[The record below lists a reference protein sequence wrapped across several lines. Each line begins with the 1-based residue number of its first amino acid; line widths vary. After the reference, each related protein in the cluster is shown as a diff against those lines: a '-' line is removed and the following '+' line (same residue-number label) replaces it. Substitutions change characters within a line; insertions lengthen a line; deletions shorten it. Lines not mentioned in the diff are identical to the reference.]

1 MSALLRLK
9 SAKNIKDLAFILGY
23 EPKKLSFILYKIP
36 ENEKYISFEI
46 SKKDGG
52 KRLIEA
58 PNQQIK
64 KLQKHL
70 CNILTSCSVELAKE
84 APNNILSHGF
94 KKGASIQTN
103 AQKHKNKRF
112 VLNFDIKDFFWSIN
126 FGRVRG
132 FFIKN
137 KDFLLDDK
145 VATIIAQIAC
155 YNGRLPQGSPT
166 SPIISNLI
174 AHLLDIRLVGVA
186 KKYGCVYSRYADDIT
201 FSTNQKEF
209 PLDLVRRSSKNPEPL
224 LLGKVIEE
232 QIIRSGFC
240 VNPLKTRLK
249 YRDTRQ
255 VVTGLVVNKK
265 INVRSEYYRLAR
277 AMCHS
282 YYKTGKYLIPSK
294 TSPIDILSLPP
305 DSEEKTDLNRLG
317 GILSHIF
324 YTRNFSDQR
333 CLRDKQDDKSGIWRL
348 YRDFIYF
355 KMFGALERPL
365 FLCEGP
371 TDSIYLKAAIKRLY
385 NEYPELIKKCNEKY
399 IYNISFLKY
408 SKTIRE
414 LLHLTG
420 GTGELASLVGY
431 YASMTKKYGIW
442 NPKHP
447 VIIVTD
453 NDGRRKNAATKVFS
467 SVKQNSIKCHPTIDD
482 DSDFYHIN
490 NNLYLVK
497 MPHLKNKKETI
508 IEDFF
513 DDKVLGTVI
522 NGRKFNADNDADSE
536 KFYTK
541 AFFAENVVAKNASSI
556 DFNGFKPILN
566 RFVMAIKDY
575 AKIAE
580 LQKPVP
586 TPSLPENSA
595 SDQSDFSGGAQS
607 Q

>member
-1 MSALLRLK
+1 MSTLLRLRT
-9 SAKNIKDLAFILGY
+9 AKNLKDLSVILGY
-23 EPKKLSFILYKIP
+23 EPKKLSYILYKIP
-36 ENEKYISFEI
+36 EQEKYNSFEI
-46 SKKDGG
+46 NKKDGG

-58 PNQQIK
+58 PIPQIK

-70 CNILTSCSVELAKE
+70 CNILTLCSVELAKDS
-84 APNNILSHGF
+84 PNNILSHGF
-94 KKGASIQTN
+94 KKGSSIQTN

-209 PLDLVRRSSKNPEPL
+209 PLDLVRRSSENPELL
-224 LLGKVIEE
+224 LLGTPIEE
-232 QIIRSGFC
+232 EVKRSGFC

-255 VVTGLVVNKK
+255 IVTGLVVNKK

-294 TSPIDILSLPP
+294 ISPIDIPSTLC
-305 DSEEKTDLNRLG
+305 DSDVKADLNRLG
-317 GILSHIF
+317 GILNYIF
-324 YTRNFSDQR
+324 YTRNYSDQR
-333 CLRDKQDDKSGIWRL
+333 CLRDKQDNKSGIWKM

-355 KMFGALERPL
+355 KIFGALERPL
-365 FLCEGP
+365 ILCEGP
-371 TDSIYLKAAIKRLY
+371 TDSIYLKAAIKSLH
-385 NEYPELIKKCNEKY
+385 NEYPELIEKCSERF

-420 GTGELASLVGY
+420 GTGELANFVGY
-431 YASMTKKYGIW
+431 YASMAKQYVIW
-442 NPKHP
+442 NPMHP

-453 NDGRRKNAATKVFS
+453 NDGKRKNAATKVFAA
-467 SVKQNSIKCHPTIDD
+467 VKQNSKNSHPTTED
-482 DSDFYHIN
+482 DSDFFHIN

-497 MPHLKNKKETI
+497 MPHINNKKQTI

-513 DDKVLGTVI
+513 DDKVLNTEM
-522 NGRKFNADNDADSE
+522 NGRKFSADNDADS
-536 KFYTK
+536 KTFYTK
-541 AFFAENVVAKNASSI
+541 AFFAENVVAKNAHGI
-556 DFNGFKPILN
+556 NFNGFKPILN
-566 RFVMAIKDY
+566 RLVMTIKDY
-575 AKIAE
+575 Y
-580 LQKPVP
+580 
-586 TPSLPENSA
+586 N
-595 SDQSDFSGGAQS
+595 
-607 Q
+607 